1 MLTSRS
7 KAKGM
12 PTAVHQRAPADGR
25 ECVQGVIAFGALLYA
40 RRQTAQLTQ
49 SEAAS
54 AAGLSISYYS
64 AIENGKRVP
73 PPRRT
78 AIRLARAIGL
88 QGREID
94 LLVKVGIRERGS
106 DRRDEDL
113 PRDVQLLIDDL
124 RVHAFVVPRRFI
136 VALRTRLREAVP

>member
-1 MLTSRS
+1 
-7 KAKGM
+7 M
-12 PTAVHQRAPADGR
+12 PIAVHLREPVDGIER
-25 ECVQGVIAFGALLYA
+25 VQDFVAFGALLYA
-40 RRQTAQLTQ
+40 RRQMAQMTQ
-49 SEAAS
+49 AEAAS
-54 AAGLSISYYS
+54 AAGLTVSYYS
-64 AIENGKRVP
+64 AIENGKRTP

-78 AIRLARAIGL
+78 ALRLARAIGL

-94 LLVKVGIRERGS
+94 LLVAVGIRERGS

-113 PRDVQLLIDDL
+113 PPDVQLLIDDL

>member
-1 MLTSRS
+1 
-7 KAKGM
+7 M
-12 PTAVHQRAPADGR
+12 PIAVHQRAPADGSDF
-25 ECVQGVIAFGALLYA
+25 VQDVVAFGALLYT

-49 SEAAS
+49 SQAAS
-54 AAGLSISYYS
+54 AAGLSVSYYS
-64 AIENGKRVP
+64 EIENGKRMP

-94 LLVKVGIRERGS
+94 LLVGVGIRERGS

-113 PRDVQLLIDDL
+113 PPDVQLLIDDL
-124 RVHAFVVPRRFI
+124 RVHAFAVPRRFI
-136 VALRTRLREAVP
+136 VELRTRLREAVP